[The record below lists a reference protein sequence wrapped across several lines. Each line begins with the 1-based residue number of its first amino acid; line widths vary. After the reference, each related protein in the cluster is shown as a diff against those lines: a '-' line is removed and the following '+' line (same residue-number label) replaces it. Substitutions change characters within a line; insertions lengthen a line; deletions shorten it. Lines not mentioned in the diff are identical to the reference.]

1 MITCIQYKT
10 SHRHTFGE
18 SIRQKNSAGIIN
30 MHGAQTLE
38 TNILYKH
45 KKDEQNSTNIT
56 ETYSTN
62 IRHAYSTTIR
72 DIHMV
77 QASQR
82 HIWYKHHS
90 DIHMVQASVTLHMAQ
105 ALHRRTYD
113 TSTTEISTLVCVKT
127 MVNTEWDRL
136 LLSFIPVAAVAR
148 FLLPRVIHPF
158 KGTRMHR

>member
-30 MHGAQTLE
+30 MHVAQTLE

-77 QASQR
+77 QASETYIRYKR
-82 HIWYKHHS
+82 HRDTYGTSITVIYIWYKHQSHYTWHKHYI
-90 DIHMVQASVTLHMAQ
+90 DVHTIQAPQRYLPWSVS
-105 ALHRRTYD
+105 RR
-113 TSTTEISTLVCVKT
+113 
-127 MVNTEWDRL
+127 W
-136 LLSFIPVAAVAR
+136 
-148 FLLPRVIHPF
+148 
-158 KGTRMHR
+158 